1 MGYCRTCHAQL
12 KGAFVCKVCGTERI
26 RPKKRLKHMAEHPDG
41 AAALRMGIRENRRL
55 ILIIVLCL
63 SVSSLIPL
71 WLSVRALPK
80 EGLLPLP
87 TAMASLAGLLFP
99 VGLLLLLR
107 ESSKKAA
114 FSPLGFRLAAVGI
127 ATSVIPVLAWLATP
141 VNEEIGS
148 MLSILWFLFIEGFEF
163 GFSFLL
169 LLPDLALFGGL
180 FWWVGYGAVLCNRF
194 SRLAVHNKRFRIS
207 RIFRFGLLVYGVLSF
222 YTAYTK
228 IDSPAS
234 FVSSIAAGACSLMF
248 FSLLLKV
255 NKHL

>member
-55 ILIIVLCL
+55 ILAITLCL

-87 TAMASLAGLLFP
+87 TAISALTGLLFP
-99 VGLLLLLR
+99 VGLVLLLR

-127 ATSVIPVLAWLATP
+127 ATSVIPVLAWLAAP
-141 VNEEIGS
+141 IDEGADSI
-148 MLSILWFLFIEGFEF
+148 LSLLWFLFMESFEF
-163 GFSFLL
+163 GYAFLIF
-169 LLPDLALFGGL
+169 LPIFALFGGL

-194 SRLAVHNKRFRIS
+194 SRLAMHNKRFRIS
-207 RIFRFGLLVYGVLSF
+207 RIFRFGLLVYGTFSF
-222 YTAYTK
+222 YAAYAK
-228 IDSPAS
+228 INSPAS
-234 FVSSIAAGACSLMF
+234 FVSSIAAGAASLMF

-255 NKHL
+255 NKRL

>member
-1 MGYCRTCHAQL
+1 MGYCRNCRAQI
-12 KGAFVCKVCGTERI
+12 KGATVCPSCGTERI
-26 RPKKRLKHMAEHPDG
+26 RPKKRLKHPAEHEDG

-55 ILIIVLCL
+55 ILAITLCL

-87 TAMASLAGLLFP
+87 TAISALTGLLFP
-99 VGLLLLLR
+99 VGLVLLLR

-148 MLSILWFLFIEGFEF
+148 MLSILWFLFIESFEF

-169 LLPDLALFGGL
+169 LLPFLALFGGL

-194 SRLAVHNKRFRIS
+194 SRLAVHNKRFCIS
-207 RIFRFGLLVYGVLSF
+207 RIFQFGLLVYGVLSF

-234 FVSSIAAGACSLMF
+234 FVSSIAAGAAALMF